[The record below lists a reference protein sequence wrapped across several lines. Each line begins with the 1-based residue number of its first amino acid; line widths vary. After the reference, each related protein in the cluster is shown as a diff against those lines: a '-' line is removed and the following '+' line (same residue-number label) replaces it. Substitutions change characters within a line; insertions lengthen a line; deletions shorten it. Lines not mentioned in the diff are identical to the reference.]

1 MTMMMNATLQ
11 ALFEVDSMSGSSGA
25 GNTSSS
31 SSRDSGLLSRILP
44 LIKSQQEAEV
54 CSSVFAVIDFLCNM
68 L

>member
-11 ALFEVDSMSGSSGA
+11 ALFEVDSGA

-54 CSSVFAVIDFLCNM
+54 SSSVLQ
-68 L
+68 

>member
-11 ALFEVDSMSGSSGA
+11 ALFEVDSVSGSSGA

-54 CSSVFAVIDFLCNM
+54 SSSVLQ
-68 L
+68 